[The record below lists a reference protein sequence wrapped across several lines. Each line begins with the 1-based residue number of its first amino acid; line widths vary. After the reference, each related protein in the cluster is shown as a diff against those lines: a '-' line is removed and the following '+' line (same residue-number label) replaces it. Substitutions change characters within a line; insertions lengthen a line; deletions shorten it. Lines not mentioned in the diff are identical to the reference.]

1 MSTRLYVAVVTTS
14 VLAIAL
20 LLLSLAAYVVL
31 AYSLHAQLDRG
42 LAVEGRQ
49 LSDFFLTSTD
59 SPLLANTQPVATTP
73 YEAVAPSGS
82 IFRLVGADGRV
93 LAHSI
98 GSLSEPLH
106 RSAYGTSGARP
117 QGSNFETVAHA
128 DSRYRVLSLPVLLPA
143 QVEGILQIA
152 RPLAPVEQTL
162 AHLRLVLVAGT
173 GVSLLFAVGLGLLLA
188 HIAAK
193 PIEDVASATARIRA
207 FGEEN
212 ERLVPPGPLQEPTWL
227 AQSLN
232 NLLDRVEVAEEAAGR
247 TSIFRAQCA
256 AYVQSQLE
264 RLIVQQRSLNDFLRT
279 ELRPHDPSALELP
292 PGQRRTLRAFLQTD
306 PRGWVT
312 AYDDVVVW
320 LEAQTEALARWA
332 HNLPLSI
339 GAQEGLDLEREAVS
353 LAPLLFGLC
362 QEKREHYGD
371 SLQVTCHLP
380 STPRLRVDPRGLHD
394 ALAALIDDACNRTP
408 AGGDV
413 TVALHNTE
421 ESVTITVTNSG
432 NAIAPAELPHVFTRF
447 DSAAASRESLGLGLP
462 FAHDVVVQHGGTLTV
477 ASAEG
482 EGNTFT
488 VRLPRE
494 GSRGL

>member
-1 MSTRLYVAVVTTS
+1 MSTRLYVAVVTTT
-14 VLAIAL
+14 VLAVAL

-42 LAVEGRQ
+42 LAAEGRQ

-59 SPLLANTQPVATTP
+59 SPLTANSQPVSTTP

-93 LAHSI
+93 LAQSI
-98 GSLSEPLH
+98 GSHSEPLLH
-106 RSAYGTSGARP
+106 SAYGAGGARP
-117 QGSNFETVAHA
+117 QESSFETVAPA
-128 DSRYRVLSLPVLLPA
+128 DARYRVITLPVLLPA
-143 QVEGILQIA
+143 QAEGILQIA

-162 AHLRLVLVAGT
+162 AHLRLVLIAGT
-173 GVSLLFAVGLGLLLA
+173 GVGLLFAVGLGLVLA

-212 ERLVPPGPLQEPTWL
+212 ERLVPPGSLQEPTWL

-247 TSIFRAQCA
+247 TSVFRAQCA

-264 RLIVQQRSLNDFLRT
+264 RLIVQQRSLNEFLRT

-292 PGQRRTLRAFLQTD
+292 PEQRRTLRAFLQTD

-339 GAQEGLDLEREAVS
+339 GAQEGLDLEREVVS

-371 SLQVTCHLP
+371 SLQITCNLP
-380 STPRLRVDPRGLHD
+380 STPRLRIDRRGLHD
-394 ALAALIDDACNRTP
+394 ALAAIIDDACERT
-408 AGGDV
+408 
-413 TVALHNTE
+413 
-421 ESVTITVTNSG
+421 
-432 NAIAPAELPHVFTRF
+432 R
-447 DSAAASRESLGLGLP
+447 
-462 FAHDVVVQHGGTLTV
+462 Q
-477 ASAEG
+477 G
-482 EGNTFT
+482 E
-488 VRLPRE
+488 RYR
-494 GSRGL
+494 